1 MNASDFIRPSVSRFW
16 NGTPS
21 CSKRSQAATTSGTDT
36 QMWPKPRGSLLPS
49 W

>member
-1 MNASDFIRPSVSRFW
+1 MKARFFIRPSVRRFW
-16 NGTPS
+16 NGTFNA
-21 CSKRSQAATTSGTDT
+21 SKRAQAVSMSGTDT